1 MDTYNKAP
9 HTNKILQC
17 IHGIQNLQN
26 SPELVHVQSSRVSCP
41 APPDIIFNNIDEFLI
56 AECHDDQVDDEDN
69 GGGDQDGDD

>member
-26 SPELVHVQSSRVSCP
+26 SPELVHVQSSCVSCT
-41 APPDIIFNNIDEFLI
+41 APPDTIFNNIDE
-56 AECHDDQVDDEDN
+56 CHDDLDNDDDQVDDEDN
-69 GGGDQDGDD
+69 GNQDGDD